1 MTYRTKTYIA
11 GDWDKDNTVI
21 DQLHKWNDS
30 KKYNLSFTDAH
41 DLTQAR
47 DNSLNCNIKKSLKS
61 RLDISKTFVLVVGE
75 KTKSLRSGGCQ
86 LCPSYNSWNKFC
98 ARRYSI
104 DYRSYIEYECEI
116 AKKDINK
123 IVVIY
128 NCSKID
134 RTKCPDVLKYI
145 GTHIPAYYYSDGQ
158 CYWNY
163 QEIKDAIN

>member
-1 MTYRTKTYIA
+1 MAYRTKTYIA
-11 GDWDKDNTVI
+11 GDWDKDKVVI

-41 DLTQAR
+41 DLTQAK
-47 DNSLNCNIKKSLKS
+47 DSSLNCSIKKSLKS
-61 RLDISKTFVLVVGE
+61 RLDISKTFVLIVGE
-75 KTKSLRSGGCQ
+75 KTKSLRAGDCQ

-128 NCSKID
+128 NSFKVD
-134 RTKCPDVLKYI
+134 RTKCPDVIKYI
-145 GTHIPAYYYSDGQ
+145 GTHIPAYYYLDGQ

-163 QEIKDAIN
+163 QKIKDAIN